1 MSGVIEYRENCASAA
16 QVAEHLWAC
25 NASFTPQLSGR
36 VAIADYAVKI
46 VEKADRFEAWAN
58 GQLVGLLAVYFDYAG
73 RRQAFITNVSVSSG
87 WQGRGLASHLIE
99 QCIDRARR
107 LGVARIA
114 LERDRRND
122 RAAKLY
128 GKHGFA
134 LRATKEEA
142 ETMELEL
149 GPES

>member
-1 MSGVIEYRENCASAA
+1 MSGVIEYTESCASAA

-25 NASFTPQLSGR
+25 NASFTPELSVR
-36 VAIADYAVKI
+36 IAIADYAAKI

-58 GQLVGLLAVYFDYAG
+58 GQLVGLLAVYFDNTAQD
-73 RRQAFITNVSVSSG
+73 QAFITNVSVSPG
-87 WQGRGLASHLIE
+87 WQGQGLASHLIE

-114 LERDRRND
+114 LERDRRNA

-128 GKHGFA
+128 EKHGFS

-142 ETMELEL
+142 ETMELDL